1 MRPPT
6 LTIEVT
12 DALCSRLQDAGE
24 RAAFEDALRLLCG
37 WARVA
42 EVRGLDGAWRR
53 GGNGN
58 GRRVVTVEALPE
70 ESTEGLTCSLAGG

>member
-1 MRPPT
+1 VRPPS

-12 DALCSRLQDAGE
+12 DALCERLKNAGE

-37 WARVA
+37 WAQVA
-42 EVRGLDGAWRR
+42 EVRGHGHEWRR

-58 GRRVVTVEALPE
+58 GRRVVAVEALPE
-70 ESTEGLTCSLAGG
+70 EATEGLTCSLAGG